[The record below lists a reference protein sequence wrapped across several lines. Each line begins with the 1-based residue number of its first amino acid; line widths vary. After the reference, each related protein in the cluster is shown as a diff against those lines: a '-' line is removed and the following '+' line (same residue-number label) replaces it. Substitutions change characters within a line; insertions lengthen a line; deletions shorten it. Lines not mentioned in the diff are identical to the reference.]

1 MTTDRLLALEEQ
13 TAHLSR
19 AVEDLS
25 HIVTAQ
31 ADAIDSL
38 NHRVA
43 LLMDRARD
51 QRDSDGGGGVI
62 LGDERPPHY

>member
-25 HIVTAQ
+25 RIVTAQ
-31 ADAIDSL
+31 ADEIDL
-38 NHRVA
+38 LTRRVA
-43 LLMDRARD
+43 MLMEHARD
-51 QRDSDGGGGVI
+51 RQDAGNGAVV
-62 LGDERPPHY
+62 LGDERPPHW